1 MKDERMKVA
10 FCRYE
15 SSREAHSNVSDVLDQ
30 EDISQVE
37 ELEEEF
43 ASYIGVDYALATSHG
58 TSALHLAMLALDL
71 KRGDKIVCSVNA
83 HPNVPEVVRHFDA
96 EPIFIDIDPQSYN
109 INLDKLEA
117 YLEENSAKKLKA
129 VIVTHVAGQCVDLE
143 RLYAMAKRFDVK
155 IVEDACEA
163 LGATY
168 KGEKIGSTGA
178 DITCFNFSS
187 HLKRDICNGGMLVS
201 NSQDIVER
209 AKLLRSHAMKRDED
223 SLEYIYDVVDI
234 GFDYSMSQLSAAYI
248 RAQIK
253 EQDKNLQRI
262 KEIAQMYNKALE
274 GVEHVTIPKPKNED
288 HPYSLYI
295 IKVDKNRDSFALE
308 LKKQGVEVGLHYIPL
323 HFLTYYK
330 NKYSLKVNNFPVA
343 LTTYQQVMSLPIYA
357 SMEDKEVQYVIEKI
371 KAVAST
377 RV

>member
-1 MKDERMKVA
+1 MKVS
-10 FCRYE
+10 FCKYE
-15 SSREAHSNVSDVLDQ
+15 SSVEAHSNVSDVLDA
-30 EDISQVE
+30 EDIDQVK

-43 ASYIGVDYALATSHG
+43 ASYVGAEYAQATSHG

-71 KRGDKIVCSVNA
+71 KRGDKVVCSVNA

-96 EPIFIDIDPQSYN
+96 EPIFIDIDSESYN

-117 YLEENSAKKLKA
+117 YLEDNKAKKLKA
-129 VIVTHVAGQCVDLE
+129 VIVTHVAGQCVDLD
-143 RLYAMAKRFDVK
+143 RLYSMARIYDVK

-168 KGEKIGSTGA
+168 NGDKIGSTGA

-187 HLKRDICNGGMLVS
+187 HLKKDVCNGGMLVS
-201 NSQDIVER
+201 NSHEIIER
-209 AKLLRSHAMKRDED
+209 AKLLGSHAMKRDED

-234 GFDYSMSQLSAAYI
+234 GFDYSMSQLDAAYI

-253 EQDKNLQRI
+253 EQDANLQRVQD
-262 KEIAQMYNKALE
+262 IAQMYNRALD
-274 GVEHVTIPKPKNED
+274 GVEHITIPKPKSDD

-343 LTTYQQVMSLPIYA
+343 LTSYQQVMSLPIYA
-357 SMEDKEVQYVIEKI
+357 SMQDKEVEYVIDKI
-371 KAVAST
+371 KSIAST

>member
-1 MKDERMKVA
+1 MKVA
-10 FCRYE
+10 FYRYE
-15 SSREAHSNVSDVLDQ
+15 SSREAHSNVSDVLDGENIDQ
-30 EDISQVE
+30 IE
-37 ELEEEF
+37 ELESEF
-43 ASYIGVDYALATSHG
+43 ASYIGVEYALATSHG

-96 EPIFIDIDPQSYN
+96 EPIFIDIDPESYN
-109 INLDKLEA
+109 INLDKLES
-117 YLEENSAKKLKA
+117 YLEENKAKKLKA

-143 RLYAMAKRFDVK
+143 RLYSMAKIYDVK

-168 KGEKIGSTGA
+168 KEKKIGSTGA

-201 NSQDIVER
+201 NSKEIIDR
-209 AKLLRSHAMKRDED
+209 ANLLRTHAMKRDDD

-253 EQDKNLQRI
+253 EQDKNLQRVQ
-262 KEIAQMYNKALE
+262 EIAQMYNRAFE
-274 GVEHVTIPKPKNED
+274 GVEHVSTPKSIDDN

-308 LKKQGVEVGLHYIPL
+308 LKKHGVEVGLHYIPL
-323 HFLTYYK
+323 HFLSYYK
-330 NKYSLKVNNFPVA
+330 HKYSLKVNNFPVA
-343 LTTYQQVMSLPIYA
+343 LTTYQKIMSLPIYP
-357 SMEDKEVQYVIEKI
+357 SMDDKEVKYVIDKI
-371 KAVAST
+371 KLVAST

>member
-37 ELEEEF
+37 ELEAEF
-43 ASYIGVDYALATSHG
+43 ASYIGVDHALATSHG

-96 EPIFIDIDPQSYN
+96 EPIFIDIDSESYN
-109 INLDKLEA
+109 INLDKLEK
-117 YLEENSAKKLKA
+117 YLEDNSAKKLKA

-155 IVEDACEA
+155 VVEDACEA

-201 NSQDIVER
+201 NSSEIIER

-262 KEIAQMYNKALE
+262 QAIAQMYNKALD
-274 GVEHVTIPKPKNED
+274 GVEHVTIPKPKSDD

>member
-1 MKDERMKVA
+1 MEVS
-10 FCRYE
+10 FCKYE
-15 SSREAHSNVSDVLDQ
+15 SSREAHSNVSDVLDG
-30 EDISQVE
+30 EDIDQVK

-43 ASYIGVDYALATSHG
+43 ASYIGANYAQATSHG

-71 KRGDKIVCSVNA
+71 KRGDKVVCSVNA

-96 EPIFIDIDPQSYN
+96 EPIFIDIDSESYN

-117 YLEENSAKKLKA
+117 YLEDNKAKKLKA
-129 VIVTHVAGQCVDLE
+129 VIVTHVAGQCTDLE
-143 RLYAMAKRFDVK
+143 RLYNMAKIYDVK

-168 KGEKIGSTGA
+168 RGKKVGSTGA

-187 HLKRDICNGGMLVS
+187 HLKKDVCNGGMLVS
-201 NSQDIVER
+201 NSSEIIQR
-209 AKLLRSHAMKRDED
+209 AKLLSSHAMKRDKD

-234 GFDYSMSQLSAAYI
+234 GFDYSMSQLDAAYI

-253 EQDKNLQRI
+253 EQDSNLQRI
-262 KEIAQMYNKALE
+262 QDIAQMYNQALE
-274 GVEHVTIPKPKNED
+274 GVEHITIPKPKSNE

-323 HFLTYYK
+323 HFLSYYK

-343 LTTYQQVMSLPIYA
+343 LTSYQQIMSLPIYP
-357 SMEDKEVQYVIEKI
+357 SMQDKEVEYVIEKI
-371 KAVAST
+371 KSIAST